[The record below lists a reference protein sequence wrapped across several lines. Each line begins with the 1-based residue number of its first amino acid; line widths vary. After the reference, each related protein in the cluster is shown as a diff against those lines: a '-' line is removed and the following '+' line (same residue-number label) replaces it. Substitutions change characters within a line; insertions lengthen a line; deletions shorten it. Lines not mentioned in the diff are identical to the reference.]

1 MAAASF
7 RTRLTL
13 ALGQAR
19 AELDQLIAGQRLY
32 AFALYTSGESD
43 FSYLCASANSEE
55 GLAKSVAAALKARP
69 GRDRTELEHDLR
81 WNAADWQWHDF
92 AKSVGSLELPAGE
105 GDRRDAKAY
114 ADFIAVLHRLYPR
127 RFPETRMSSTTNR
140 LQNPEPFLL

>member
-43 FSYLCASANSEE
+43 FSYLCASANSE
-55 GLAKSVAAALKARP
+55 
-69 GRDRTELEHDLR
+69 
-81 WNAADWQWHDF
+81 
-92 AKSVGSLELPAGE
+92 
-105 GDRRDAKAY
+105 DRRDAKAY